1 MHEPLFIDVSL
12 PFIRYH
18 PLYLQGTLVLVEM
31 ERELRQVLDSSE
43 GDGGHILREL
53 LQIPGRI
60 SGVSED
66 VAHGV
71 LRMPRG
77 GKVSNVSDHGR
88 RHAEEDH
95 LNHGYRGAHVA
106 IPFQCEAHWIINL
119 ERRLPMASLD
129 DMYVSIIRRVNLDA
143 MAGRAKSLIAGHV
156 VATLRSIKNCQ
167 MIRKTQSIEARG
179 PMPLQDLVGMGIAV
193 EMITYSLMARPRIRG
208 QRYVQYATVR
218 KVRST

>member
-1 MHEPLFIDVSL
+1 MF
-12 PFIRYH
+12 
-18 PLYLQGTLVLVEM
+18 GTINMQRKITLTT
-31 ERELRQVLDSSE
+31 
-43 GDGGHILREL
+43 GTG
-53 LQIPGRI
+53 
-60 SGVSED
+60 
-66 VAHGV
+66 
-71 LRMPRG
+71 
-77 GKVSNVSDHGR
+77 
-88 RHAEEDH
+88 
-95 LNHGYRGAHVA
+95 GAHVA
-106 IPFQCEAHWIINL
+106 IPFQCEARWIINL

-129 DMYVSIIRRVNLDA
+129 DMYVSIIRRANLDA